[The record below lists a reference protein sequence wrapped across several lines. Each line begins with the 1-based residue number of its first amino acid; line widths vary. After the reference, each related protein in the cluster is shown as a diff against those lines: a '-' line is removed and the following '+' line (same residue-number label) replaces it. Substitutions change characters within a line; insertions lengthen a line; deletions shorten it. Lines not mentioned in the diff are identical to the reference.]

1 MLNILIVGPTGYVG
15 ESATEQLFLAGNH
28 EIFGLASNQ
37 SAGYRLAAK
46 EIIPIVGKVS
56 DADSVTDAVRQGNI
70 DIIVDTTSFNDKTAK
85 PTIFSAVY
93 AAGQQLLASQST
105 KTSPPKKVGF
115 ITVTGIWTHGSNED
129 PGCSFKLGKEGS
141 IMTTPPEGLQKA
153 REDYEDSVL
162 AAREVLDVGIIRP
175 PFIFGRGGSAWT
187 RALLPLVQALDAQP
201 QPEQIRVPVTPH
213 TMVNFVNI
221 IDVGTAVEKLVNRLH
236 SISGTSVVPLFE
248 LVSDRFDFQD
258 ICVAD
263 SKLFG
268 CTGTIMQN
276 KSTDA
281 TGRDGGDVFLE
292 RIGRTDNMD
301 SSKARLELGWVP
313 QRPGFV
319 RRTNI
324 YAHSFLAI
332 RALAKEEREKGGRLA

>member
-1 MLNILIVGPTGYVG
+1 L
-15 ESATEQLFLAGNH
+15 
-28 EIFGLASNQ
+28 
-37 SAGYRLAAK
+37 
-46 EIIPIVGKVS
+46 
-56 DADSVTDAVRQGNI
+56 DAVRQGNI
-70 DIIVDTTSFNDKTAK
+70 DIIVDTTSFNDNTAK
-85 PTIFSAVY
+85 PTIFAAVY
-93 AAGQQLLASQST
+93 AAGQQLIASQSIK
-105 KTSPPKKVGF
+105 KTPPKKLGF
-115 ITVTGIWTHGSNED
+115 ITVTGIWAHGSNED

-141 IMTTPPEGLQKA
+141 IAETPPEGLPKA

-162 AAREVLDVGIIRP
+162 AAQEVLDVGIIRT
-175 PFIFGRGGSAWT
+175 PFMFGRGGSAWT
-187 RALLPLVQALDAQP
+187 KALTPLIQALEAQP
-201 QPEQIRVPVTPH
+201 QPEQIHVPVTPH

-258 ICVAD
+258 ICVVD

-268 CTGTIMQN
+268 CTGTIVQY

-281 TGRDGGDVFLE
+281 AGSDGGDVFLE
-292 RIGRTDNMD
+292 RIGRTDDMD
-301 SSKARLELGWVP
+301 SSKARLVLGWVP

-324 YAHSFLAI
+324 YANSFLAI
-332 RALAKEEREKGGRLA
+332 RALVKEEREKGGKSA